1 MLNNL
6 FSGIF
11 SSTVSSEIS
20 VPQFLLCIAVSLVIG
35 AVLTLVYIYKTKYTK
50 SFAITLAILPA
61 VVCVIIMMVN
71 GNLGAGVAVAGAFS
85 LVRFR
90 SAPGSAKEIG
100 TIFIATGA
108 GLMTGM
114 GYLAYAA
121 LFTVIL
127 GAVMLAATAVAGSA
141 LARKNASR
149 VLRITIPENLD
160 YNGIFDD
167 VLSKYTVKNEL
178 LEVKTANMGS
188 LYKLKYDVVLKN
200 ANSEKAFADELRC
213 RNGNLEISIS
223 KAEESNYAL

>member
-50 SFAITLAILPA
+50 SFAITLAMIPA

-149 VLRITIPENLD
+149 V
-160 YNGIFDD
+160 F
-167 VLSKYTVKNEL
+167 K
-178 LEVKTANMGS
+178 
-188 LYKLKYDVVLKN
+188 
-200 ANSEKAFADELRC
+200 
-213 RNGNLEISIS
+213 
-223 KAEESNYAL
+223 

>member
-50 SFAITLAILPA
+50 SFAITLAMIPA

-141 LARKNASR
+141 SARKNAFR

-200 ANSEKAFADELRC
+200 ADSEKAFADELRC

-223 KAEESNYAL
+223 QAEESNYAL

>member
-11 SSTVSSEIS
+11 SSSASSDITIS
-20 VPQFLLCIAVSLVIG
+20 QFLICLAVSLAIG
-35 AVLTLVYIYKTKYTK
+35 ALLSLAYTYKTKFTK
-50 SFAITLAILPA
+50 SFAITLAMIPA

-100 TIFIATGA
+100 AIFIATGA
-108 GLMTGM
+108 GLMAGM

-121 LFTVIL
+121 LFSLIL
-127 GAVMLAATAVAGSA
+127 GAVMLAATAVVGSA
-141 LARKNASR
+141 SAKKNAAR
-149 VLRITIPENLD
+149 VLRITVPENLD
-160 YNGIFDD
+160 YNGLFDE
-167 VLSKYTVKNEL
+167 VLAKYTSQSEL
-178 LEVKTANMGS
+178 LAIKTANMGS
-188 LYKLKYDVVLKN
+188 LYKLKYDIVLKN
-200 ANSEKAFADELRC
+200 SNSEKAFADELRC

>member
-50 SFAITLAILPA
+50 SFAITLAMIPA

-127 GAVMLAATAVAGSA
+127 GAV
-141 LARKNASR
+141 
-149 VLRITIPENLD
+149 TIPENLD

>member
-50 SFAITLAILPA
+50 SFAITLAMIPA

-100 TIFIATGA
+100 TI
-108 GLMTGM
+108 
-114 GYLAYAA
+114 
-121 LFTVIL
+121 
-127 GAVMLAATAVAGSA
+127 
-141 LARKNASR
+141 
-149 VLRITIPENLD
+149 
-160 YNGIFDD
+160 
-167 VLSKYTVKNEL
+167 LSQPVQ
-178 LEVKTANMGS
+178 A
-188 LYKLKYDVVLKN
+188 
-200 ANSEKAFADELRC
+200 
-213 RNGNLEISIS
+213 
-223 KAEESNYAL
+223 